1 MRATQEQLGPFTSDA
16 GRAMSAAKQIH
27 AKAMIYGQMQG
38 AAICVQPATFPLGPF
53 ATCTIHLSCYAAR
66 AGIYEDMLHLQ
77 AGSPPPQRH
86 AMAASQSNSDVLV
99 EVLSMSAGYVTC
111 SELRN
116 MQI

>member
-1 MRATQEQLGPFTSDA
+1 MKATQEQLGPFTSDA

-27 AKAMIYGQMQG
+27 AKAMMYGQMQG

-53 ATCTIHLSCYAAR
+53 ATCTVHLSCYAAK
-66 AGIYEDMLHLQ
+66 AGIYEDIFHLQ
-77 AGSPPPQRH
+77 ACSPPPRKH
-86 AMAASQSNSDVLV
+86 AMTASQSKSDVLV

-116 MQI
+116 MKI